1 MWKRVIYLLI
11 FGNSHNTIF
20 LREHFQFLPYKKHF
34 FTNYRKS
41 FTYTVC
47 YHTIVI
53 WKKKSI
59 KRLTSIH
66 FFSFI
71 HAEEVY
77 LQETIM
83 ASLEQCNSDERNLL
97 MSLLISCEK
106 DKDQSKKFKKFSDKV
121 TFESTK
127 YYFVFSNLSLLF
139 RFLNSLKLSYL
150 LLKYVPTFSY

>member
-1 MWKRVIYLLI
+1 MEIPITQFSLENIFSFYPTRNIFLLI
-11 FGNSHNTIF
+11 TENHLLIQYAIIPLWF
-20 LREHFQFLPYKKHF
+20 E
-34 FTNYRKS
+34 
-41 FTYTVC
+41 
-47 YHTIVI
+47 
-53 WKKKSI
+53 KKSI